1 MNKKFI
7 LRGLVFLLAA
17 GAAGYLVLI
26 NPDNPFTRLF
36 QRRITDI
43 DSRIVIGPY
52 PVERDFKKLAGA
64 HVGLIVSLL
73 DPAIPYE
80 HTLLEK
86 EKRLA
91 AAYGMRL
98 QNFPMASILGRKFGG
113 YYLNSAADAA
123 AAIAGTGDKVYLHCY
138 LGLHRIMIVRD
149 LLAAKGIGSERY
161 ALRQAER
168 EKSRSLLDAA
178 DAAFQGRRYD
188 EALAQLAQIMPEELS
203 NDARLLSGWCH
214 YQLGHYELAAAQ
226 FAEVR
231 RTAPAVAAAAV
242 GAGFCALRTNQNHQA
257 ETEFNEALRLAP
269 DNADATG
276 GLGLVRYRA
285 GELAEATRLL
295 QRAVELAP
303 ANQEFR
309 DVLAQL
315 TRK

>member
-1 MNKKFI
+1 MNKKHI

-17 GAAGYLVLI
+17 GTAGYLILI
-26 NPDNPFTRLF
+26 NPDNPLTRLF

-64 HVGLIVSLL
+64 HVGLIISLL

-80 HTLLEK
+80 RTLLER

-91 AAYGMRL
+91 VTHGMRL
-98 QNFPMASILGRKFGG
+98 QNFPMTSILGRKFGG
-113 YYLNSAADAA
+113 YYMTSAADAA
-123 AAIAGTGDKVYLHCY
+123 AAIAGTKDKVYLHCY
-138 LGLHRIMIVRD
+138 LGLHRIKIVRD
-149 LLAAKGIGSERY
+149 LLTAKGIGAERY
-161 ALRQAER
+161 VLRQAER
-168 EKSRSLLDAA
+168 EQSRRLLDAA
-178 DAAFQGRRYD
+178 DAAFQDRRYD
-188 EALAQLAQIMPEELS
+188 EALAQLAQIKPEELS

-214 YQLGHYELAAAQ
+214 YQLGNYELAATQ

-231 RTAPAVAAAAV
+231 RTAPTLATAAI
-242 GAGFCALRTNQNHQA
+242 GAGYCALRTNQNHQA

-285 GELAEATRLL
+285 GESAEAARLL

-309 DVLAQL
+309 DVLTQL